1 MKYIKKFEKIDKINQ
16 YEDGD
21 YILLDID
28 EIRKNNDIT
37 SSHYEPIDNM
47 AYIYHSGEQMY
58 AIEFYNG
65 KDLEFNYIEENEIIR
80 ELTPEEIEEFKLKK
94 ATHKYGL

>member
-37 SSHYEPIDNM
+37 YE
-47 AYIYHSGEQMY
+47 
-58 AIEFYNG
+58 
-65 KDLEFNYIEENEIIR
+65 
-80 ELTPEEIEEFKLKK
+80 TLKNI
-94 ATHKYGL
+94 